1 MWKSVNIPG
10 LEEILECNKS
20 GKVRNIKTKH
30 VYKPNLRPDGYYT
43 IHVRVHGNNRSVQLH
58 KILASTWIF
67 NPDNLS
73 QVNHRNGDKTDC
85 RLQNLEWV
93 SQNQNMNHLYI
104 KLHGTN
110 EKYVLVMASKTKD
123 FKDPII
129 FSSVKE
135 ACLYFKRTSRAIRKA
150 ITENTGYKTSGYWF
164 KGYRKSDL
172 ISFHLKDKPTPDCL
186 KKIDIE
192 HYIVT

>member
-58 KILASTWIF
+58 KILASTWIS

-93 SQNQNMNHLYI
+93 SQNQNMDHLYT

-135 ACLYFKRTSRAIRKA
+135 ACSYFKRTSRAIRKA

-172 ISFHLKDKPTPDCL
+172 INFMERKEKRPLEL
-186 KKIDIE
+186 NGIDLNF
-192 HYIVT
+192 YLWY